1 MVGRY
6 YQSKLNYPGRFFSSC
21 AMVGL
26 VYSTMVQRRKFDY
39 PFLNIQNDLEQNL
52 ELSPMTRKAYQEA
65 LLENQRFQR
74 VLK

>member
-1 MVGRY
+1 
-6 YQSKLNYPGRFFSSC
+6 
-21 AMVGL
+21 MVGL

-52 ELSPMTRKAYQEA
+52 ELSPITRKAYQEA
-65 LLENQRFQR
+65 LLENQMFQS